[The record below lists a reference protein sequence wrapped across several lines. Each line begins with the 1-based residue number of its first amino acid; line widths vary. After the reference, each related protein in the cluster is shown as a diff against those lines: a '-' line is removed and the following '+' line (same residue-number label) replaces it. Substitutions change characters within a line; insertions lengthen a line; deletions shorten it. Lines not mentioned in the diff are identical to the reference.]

1 MSTKRNKQGE
11 ERLGKELEGLL
22 ASVPPP
28 KAPAWFAAK
37 TLARLRAEK
46 AEKRGPWLRI
56 FQWRWLAAG
65 LGVALL
71 ILGITRP
78 DRSSLKISDAEVY
91 AALHALVQEDEES
104 RWWAGL

>member
-1 MSTKRNKQGE
+1 MNKKRNEQGE
-11 ERLGKELEGLL
+11 EGLGRELEGLL
-22 ASVPPP
+22 AFVPPP

-46 AEKRGPWLRI
+46 REKRGGWLRI
-56 FQWRWLAAG
+56 PHWRWLAAG

-71 ILGITRP
+71 LVGILRP
-78 DRSSLKISDAEVY
+78 DRASFQISDAEVY
-91 AALHALVQEDEES
+91 AALNALVQEDEES

>member
-1 MSTKRNKQGE
+1 MSKERNEQGQE
-11 ERLGKELEGLL
+11 GLGRELEGLL

-46 AEKRGPWLRI
+46 AEQRGGWLRI
-56 FQWRWLAAG
+56 LQWRWLAAG
-65 LGVALL
+65 LGIALL
-71 ILGITRP
+71 VFGILRP

-91 AALHALVQEDEES
+91 AALNALVQEDEES
-104 RWWAGL
+104 RWWSGL

>member
-1 MSTKRNKQGE
+1 MSKNRHEQGE
-11 ERLGKELEGLL
+11 EGLGRELERLL
-22 ASVPPP
+22 ASAPPP

-91 AALHALVQEDEES
+91 AALNALVQEDEES